1 MYSRLSYF
9 SEDLLKISRKC
20 DEMNFIDDVECNHNT
35 WSKWLVTGAIFG
47 LIFDNIPKIL
57 QLSTISGGF
66 SCKFSWYFLVIL
78 MILWIYHIYRGNFI
92 IEKEDLLFIKYI
104 FCLMFIVLL
113 SNILGL
119 VNYPYYNELL
129 SGPSSQIEKLP
140 AVLALLNSHGIHID
154 EKQLTMVW
162 LGIRSI
168 KGAIL
173 STIYTFGFS
182 FILYQFFKRD
192 WSYYFDLITKVV
204 IASIILLCIYSIIE
218 LFYLAGFDFAKYI
231 LSYVNPMIHPIAVD
245 HGWWPPL
252 LWERQLRSM
261 FSEPSRMGNYLA
273 FALPFLWGKFLLSDK
288 KHIGLISLITFYT
301 FMIFMTKARTAVAM
315 YWGVLALL
323 FLGILYIHRKD
334 LFKRFFALCGITV
347 LSLVLSIGFINVTT
361 PNSNKSN
368 DNNHDMTIASYME
381 DNVGSLGSANK
392 RSNGA
397 RYALIRANIK
407 TGIEYP
413 ILGAGDVLSSAYTVH
428 NFNEADLAN
437 PEVHM
442 WVTNYNKMGVLR
454 YGFNAMNEYVSRF
467 ANNGIIGLI
476 AYILPLIYIALRLF
490 KCFMRSRGIEQIKIM
505 IAGIS
510 LIGSAVAGCNGSL
523 ALLYAYWVIL
533 AFSYAIVNEIRKKNM
548 SGLT

>member
-1 MYSRLSYF
+1 
-9 SEDLLKISRKC
+9 
-20 DEMNFIDDVECNHNT
+20 MNFIDDVECNHNT
-35 WSKWLVTGAIFG
+35 WSKWLVTGAIFC

-140 AVLALLNSHGIHID
+140 AVLALLNSHGIPID
-154 EKQLTMVW
+154 EKHLTMIWV
-162 LGIRSI
+162 GVRSI

-173 STIYTFGFS
+173 DILYTFGFS
-182 FILYQFFKRD
+182 FILYQLFKSN

-204 IASIILLCIYSIIE
+204 TASIILLSIYSIIE
-218 LFYLAGFDFAKYI
+218 LFYLAGLDFAKGI
-231 LSYVNPMIHPIAVD
+231 LSSINPMLHPIAVD

-252 LWERQLRSM
+252 LWEGQLRSM

-301 FMIFMTKARTAVAM
+301 FMIFMTKARTAVTM

-323 FLGILYIHRKD
+323 FLGILYIHRKN
-334 LFKRFFALCGITV
+334 LFKRFFALCGITF

-368 DNNHDMTIASYME
+368 DNNQETTIASYME
-381 DNVGSLGSANK
+381 DNVGSLKSANK
-392 RSNGA
+392 RSNDA

>member
-1 MYSRLSYF
+1 
-9 SEDLLKISRKC
+9 
-20 DEMNFIDDVECNHNT
+20 MNFIKGANSNYDT
-35 WSKWLVTGAIFG
+35 WSRRLVIGTIFC
-47 LIFDNIPKIL
+47 LIFDNIPKFL

-66 SCKFSWYFLVIL
+66 SCKLSWYFLFIL
-78 MILWIYHIYRGNFI
+78 TIMWIYQRYRGSFI
-92 IEKEDLLFIKYI
+92 IEKEDVLFIKYI

-129 SGPSSQIEKLP
+129 LGPSSQIEKLP
-140 AVLALLNSHGIHID
+140 AVLALLNSHGIPID
-154 EKQLTMVW
+154 EKHLTMIWV
-162 LGIRSI
+162 GARSI

-173 STIYTFGFS
+173 DILYTFGFS
-182 FILYQFFKRD
+182 FILYQLFKNN
-192 WSYYFDLITKVV
+192 WSYNFNLITKVV
-204 IASIILLCIYSIIE
+204 TASIILLSIYSIIE
-218 LFYLAGFDFAKYI
+218 LFYLAGFDFAKCI

-245 HGWWPPL
+245 HGWWSPI
-252 LWERQLRSM
+252 LWEGQLRSM

-273 FALPFLWGKFLLSDK
+273 FAMPFMWGKFLLSDK
-288 KHIGLISLITFYT
+288 KPIGLISLITFYT

-315 YWGVLALL
+315 YWGILALL
-323 FLGILYIHRKD
+323 FLGILYIHRKN
-334 LFKRFFALCGITV
+334 LFKRFFILCGITF
-347 LSLVLSIGFINVTT
+347 LSLMLSIGFINVTT

-368 DNNHDMTIASYME
+368 DNNQETTIASYME
-381 DNVGSLGSANK
+381 DNVGSLKSANK

-407 TGIEYP
+407 TGMEYP
-413 ILGAGDVLSSAYTVH
+413 ILGVGDVLSSAYTVH

-437 PEVHM
+437 TEVHM

-476 AYILPLIYIALRLF
+476 AYILPLIYVALRLLKCF
-490 KCFMRSRGIEQIKIM
+490 KCSGGIEQIKIM
-505 IAGIS
+505 ITGIS

-523 ALLYAYWVIL
+523 SLLYAYWVIL
-533 AFSYAIVNEIRKKNM
+533 AFAYAMVDGIHKKKM
-548 SGLT
+548 SN